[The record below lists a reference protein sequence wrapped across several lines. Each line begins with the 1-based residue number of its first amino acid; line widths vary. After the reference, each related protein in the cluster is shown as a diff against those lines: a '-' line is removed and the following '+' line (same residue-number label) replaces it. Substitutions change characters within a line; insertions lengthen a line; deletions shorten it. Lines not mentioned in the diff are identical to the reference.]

1 MHRDWNRTWSAL
13 NCIDSAAIS
22 LHALRSCNFLCRVVN
37 DKCNPVLTPTH
48 ANTIHALMFRLARAA
63 MKNSARRVICRELL
77 QSAKMYV
84 FQLISCNLDQWM
96 LVCVGANYR
105 KLHKHA
111 VFGMRIRDACHLNIA
126 LMFDFEWQ
134 IGTSASL
141 RFLLWPPTSMY
152 LHVYI
157 YKYTCIPLAR
167 FSHSHMPNQRNA
179 ANGQHMALCVQFL
192 ILCMWKTCKQ
202 HIICMRSYSCTR
214 WI

>member
-84 FQLISCNLDQWM
+84 FQLISCNLDQRM

-157 YKYTCIPLAR
+157 YINTRVYHLLDLVIRTCRISGMLQTVSIWLSVCNFWFCACGKLVN
-167 FSHSHMPNQRNA
+167 S
-179 ANGQHMALCVQFL
+179 
-192 ILCMWKTCKQ
+192 I
-202 HIICMRSYSCTR
+202 
-214 WI
+214 